1 MVTPGP
7 VRGTLISLRTPET
20 PPRDVMFLNGTV
32 QLIDDDGTD
41 FHGKN
46 GPNGYVDQTLSFIP
60 AQPPNGWED
69 IDGVSYSLSLVALD
83 NHAHAVWAAW
93 EVKIGFFHPNNPNII
108 WEPTE
113 SPSSGFIRLL
123 CRVVCSDIDG
133 FMPFIGY
140 QAVAVGRLRL
150 SP

>member
-1 MVTPGP
+1 LVTAGQ

-20 PPRDVMFLNGTV
+20 PARTVMFLNGTV

-41 FHGKN
+41 FHGN
-46 GPNGYVDQTLSFIP
+46 QGPNGYVDQAVSFIP
-60 AQPPNGWED
+60 TQTPNGWSD
-69 IDGVSYSLSLVALD
+69 IDGVSYSLFLTALD

-93 EVKIGFFHPNNPNII
+93 EVKIGFFHPDRPNSI

-123 CRVVCSDIDG
+123 CRVVCSDNDG
-133 FMPFIGY
+133 FMPLIGY
-140 QAVAVGRLRL
+140 QAVAVGTLR
-150 SP
+150 